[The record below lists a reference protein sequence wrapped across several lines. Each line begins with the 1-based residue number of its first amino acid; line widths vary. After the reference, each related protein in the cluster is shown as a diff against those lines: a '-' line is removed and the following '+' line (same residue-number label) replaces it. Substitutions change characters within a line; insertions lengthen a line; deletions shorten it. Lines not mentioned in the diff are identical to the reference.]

1 MPEKRRVRFALVR
14 PIPTGSGNIRAFPRA
29 SRRKRDVLPRAAEAV
44 PCVRQGKAKHA
55 LRREISRGD
64 QYKKSSLSKYMGIL
78 GGQALRRS
86 CFQRDEKEKKL
97 AGVGQAPAGVGCS
110 FTEKK
115 AKKRPYSSAVPDLFY
130 GKIIKKKIVFCP
142 DLRDDG
148 CPGGNYLVQ
157 RYGLRRIS

>member
-1 MPEKRRVRFALVR
+1 
-14 PIPTGSGNIRAFPRA
+14 
-29 SRRKRDVLPRAAEAV
+29 
-44 PCVRQGKAKHA
+44 
-55 LRREISRGD
+55 
-64 QYKKSSLSKYMGIL
+64 MGIL

-97 AGVGQAPAGVGCS
+97 AGVGQAPRASAVPSRKNG
-110 FTEKK
+110 
-115 AKKRPYSSAVPDLFY
+115 AKNRPYSSAVPDLFY

-142 DLRDDG
+142 NLRDDG